1 MSILLKDLEE
11 LKKVDAQIYELDASK
26 KYLILIPKPQNAR
39 HMETMQRVL
48 EQAGIGVSII
58 SGMDFG
64 QFKMFELEHIS

>member
-1 MSILLKDLEE
+1 
-11 LKKVDAQIYELDASK
+11 
-26 KYLILIPKPQNAR
+26 
-39 HMETMQRVL
+39 METMQRVL